1 MGSQPAR
8 PGAPVVGFNHN
19 VSYRG
24 RTFHVQ
30 TEDSGPQHG
39 HVITHVFIGGN
50 ILASSRR
57 SYAELVGITAPDVLS
72 TTVRRLMEEQ
82 HKQLMKSL
90 IGGAYDAEIARRT
103 GGPVYEP
110 GVLAGGER
118 APGLLVG
125 GQPRPPVPPARPM
138 TPPPSARPATPP
150 PMARPATPPPM
161 ARPMTPPPPRPVM
174 PGVPPLRAAP
184 PPPSPLTALPS
195 EPTPRLPRPPLARPL
210 ARPVTPAPRPPPA
223 PTRPMPDPAMFGDKP
238 GGEPGLDE
246 IILSYLATDLGTNE

>member
-57 SYAELVGITAPDVLS
+57 SYSELVGITAPDVLAA
-72 TTVRRLMEEQ
+72 TVRRLMEEQ
-82 HKQLMKSL
+82 HKALMKSL

-103 GGPVYEP
+103 GAPVYEP
-110 GVLAGGER
+110 GVLADGER

-125 GQPRPPVPPARPM
+125 GQPRPPAPPVRPV
-138 TPPPSARPATPP
+138 TPPPSARPP
-150 PMARPATPPPM
+150 TPPPM
-161 ARPMTPPPPRPVM
+161 ARPMTPPPRPAM
-174 PGVPPLRAAP
+174 PGPPPLRPAP
-184 PPPSPLTALPS
+184 PAPPSPLSALPT

-223 PTRPMPDPAMFGDKP
+223 PTRPMPDPALFGDKP

-246 IILSYLATDLGTNE
+246 IILSYLATDLGSSE